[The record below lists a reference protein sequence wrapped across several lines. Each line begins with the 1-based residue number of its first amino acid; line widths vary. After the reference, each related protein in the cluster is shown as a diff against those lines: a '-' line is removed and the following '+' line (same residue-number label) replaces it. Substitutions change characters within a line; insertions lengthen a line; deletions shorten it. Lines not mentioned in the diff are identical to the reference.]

1 MKYYFTIKITTEEFL
16 PYYQGKVHNVQVITV
31 DGVKVQFPAMHLRKH
46 LTSLGVQG
54 HFCLETQNNKFLS
67 LNKIN

>member
-16 PYYQGKVHNVQVITV
+16 PYYQGKVHNVQVTTV
-31 DGVKVQFPAMHLRKH
+31 DGVKVQFPAMHIRKY